1 MFLCTECLLF
11 VHSMNNH
18 FWEIKLREKNNI
30 EPPAPAI
37 SFNSQCLLWMTWAMM
52 ESDQDVS
59 VLLSSMV
66 LHWTFRKQALDWYS
80 SIKLMWYTP
89 LVEVNQALYAW
100 SFRQGINDSPIELNL
115 KGSKEPFWLKWPWTF
130 IGSPN
135 LFIQGVIVFQ
145 KSTNQFYLVVLLWT
159 LRK

>member
-1 MFLCTECLLF
+1 MPPVYPQHEQPLLR
-11 VHSMNNH
+11 NK
-18 FWEIKLREKNNI
+18 IRRKNNI
-30 EPPAPAI
+30 KPPASAV

-100 SFRQGINDSPIELNL
+100 SFRQDINDSPIELNL
-115 KGSKEPFWLKWPWTF
+115 KGRKEPFWLKWPWTF
-130 IGSPN
+130 IGSSN